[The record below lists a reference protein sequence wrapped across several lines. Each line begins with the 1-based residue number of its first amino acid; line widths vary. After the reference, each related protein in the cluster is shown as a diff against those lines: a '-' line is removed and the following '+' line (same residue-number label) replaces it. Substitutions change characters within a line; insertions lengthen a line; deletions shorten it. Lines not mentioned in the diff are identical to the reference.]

1 MCNKCNQIWNVLF
14 VAFHKVRFVCNLS
27 ADRFRQFMLQ
37 RSEAAVKAV
46 PPVNSELDWTSLRL
60 RWISNELVECP
71 GKRWQ
76 TNPQEAET
84 TRKKS
89 VFKLSRIWTH
99 IGDKLN
105 NSWLVHDSS
114 EKHKIFQQLLHKF
127 TARTYFKPWKN
138 NSEEIFTTPKRVV
151 TKPTPPWANIKTI
164 PYFCMIVCSLSQS
177 TFHWNTFKNITR
189 CQRNLFFHVS
199 VCYC

>member
-1 MCNKCNQIWNVLF
+1 MCNKFNQIWNVLF
-14 VAFHKVRFVCNLS
+14 VAFHKVRCNLS
-27 ADRFRQFMLQ
+27 ADRFGQFMLQ
-37 RSEAAVKAV
+37 RSAPAVEAV
-46 PPVNSELDWTSLRL
+46 PPVNSELDRMLSRL

-76 TNPQEAET
+76 TNPQKAET

-89 VFKLSRIWTH
+89 VLELSRIWTH

-105 NSWLVHDSS
+105 NSWVCSWLQR
-114 EKHKIFQQLLHKF
+114 ETQNIQQRLHKF

-138 NSEEIFTTPKRVV
+138 NSEEIFTTPKTVV

-164 PYFCMIVCSLSQS
+164 PYFCMIVFSLSQS
-177 TFHWNTFKNITR
+177 AFHWNTFKNITR
-189 CQRNLFFHVS
+189 C
-199 VCYC
+199 